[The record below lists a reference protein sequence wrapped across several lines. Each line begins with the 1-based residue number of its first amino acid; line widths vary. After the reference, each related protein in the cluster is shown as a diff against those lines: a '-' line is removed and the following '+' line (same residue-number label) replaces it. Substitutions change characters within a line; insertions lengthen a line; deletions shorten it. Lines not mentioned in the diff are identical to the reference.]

1 MGDTFGPN
9 GFSSGSS
16 TESQDRSIL
25 IVINRTH
32 KPDVVVHFPD
42 ANGLAG
48 EDRAEIDF
56 FLPQTDAAAARDRMF
71 IIRAPYPRVLIR

>member
-1 MGDTFGPN
+1 MGNTFGPN

-42 ANGLAG
+42 ANALAG

-56 FLPQTDAAAARDRMF
+56 FLPRQMR
-71 IIRAPYPRVLIR
+71 PQRVTECSSFAHRIQEF